1 MERDLKT
8 EKMDGPLGVAGRRRS
23 AVPGDDERID
33 TGVMVPRPR
42 SARGVCKSLRVR
54 GRAAHAAARIS
65 SLGGGTTCETE
76 RESPCPARV
85 ASTPPNS
92 RGSPALAAWTNPSL
106 ESRSG
111 VWLLLTDIVPSGVW
125 LLLTDIVPSGV
136 WLLLADIVPCECRS
150 AWRSAPEEGRSSP
163 PGPGYVSRAPPHERR
178 SGVLAFEE
186 GQAPSPAAGLLRL
199 RSWDCRRRQASD
211 AARRCGFGEP

>member
-92 RGSPALAAWTNPSL
+92 RGSPALAAWTHPSL

-111 VWLLLTDIVPSGVW
+111 VWLLLTDIVP
-125 LLLTDIVPSGV
+125 
-136 WLLLADIVPCECRS
+136 CECRS
-150 AWRSAPEEGRSSP
+150 AWRSAPEEGQSSP
-163 PGPGYVSRAPPHERR
+163 SGRGYVSRAPPRERR

-186 GQAPSPAAGLLRL
+186 GRAPSPAAGAEVLLRL
-199 RSWDCRRRQASD
+199 RSWDCRRRQVSD
-211 AARRCGFGEP
+211 AARRCGCGEP